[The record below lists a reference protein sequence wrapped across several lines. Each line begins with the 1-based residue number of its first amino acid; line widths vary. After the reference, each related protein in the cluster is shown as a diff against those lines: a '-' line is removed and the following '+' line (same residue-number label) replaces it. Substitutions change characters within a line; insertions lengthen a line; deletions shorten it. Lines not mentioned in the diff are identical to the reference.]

1 MDNLEVRSFNIELR
15 ESDESRHIEG
25 YGSVFNERSVDLG
38 GFTEVIAPGAFDGV
52 IERSDVKC
60 YLDHN
65 PQRGILARSKN
76 GQGSLHLALDERGLK
91 YEFDAPHTQLGD
103 EVVEGLKRG
112 DYSQSSFAF
121 TVASESWTKEEDGT
135 YLRTINQIGGLYD
148 VSIVANPAYE
158 GTSVALRSLD
168 AFKAQEEAQVPEEV
182 KEETQELET
191 PVEERTELSV
201 NSIPELIND
210 YMEKSKQ
217 FDVTVKVKDS
227 GDEIRGT
234 AMIMSLRTDDPKTEE
249 TEPEVQEAE
258 PKENRNNTNNKK
270 NMKNFSLIKAINDVV
285 NNRNINED
293 ALSVIEMGATE
304 MRKSGLTYSGQ
315 IQLPVEERAATD
327 DAVVATV
334 ETQGQEIVP
343 TEKLDI
349 LGPLRGKSILAEAG
363 ATFLTGLVGNI
374 SIPVYSGST
383 CGWKGEMVAADH
395 GEGEFDTV
403 ELSPKRLTA
412 YIDISKQFLVQ
423 DSVGAEEMLRADIVN
438 ALVAKLE
445 QTIFGDEQGST
456 TKPEGIFYNA
466 EELDPSYAAVCDAEA
481 DLTDYLGDKRFV
493 MSPSAKSAFKQTTIS
508 GEKSDLRLLMQG
520 NEVDG
525 YPVSASSNVVAGG
538 WAFGDFRELVVAQWG
553 SIDII
558 VDPYTLAT
566 KNAIRLV
573 INAFFDAKVRREGA
587 IKPYVIGGSE

>member
-15 ESDESRHIEG
+15 EEAESRHIEG

-38 GFTEVIAPGAFDGV
+38 GFQEVIAPGAFDGV

-65 PQRGILARSKN
+65 PEKGILARSRN
-76 GQGSLHLALDERGLK
+76 GKGSLSLELDERGLK
-91 YEFDAPHTQLGD
+91 YSFDAPHTNLGD

-121 TVASESWTKEEDGT
+121 TVESETWSKEEDGT
-135 YLRTINQIGGLYD
+135 YLRTINKIGGLYD

-168 AFKAQEEAQVPEEV
+168 AFKAQEEEVKVPEEIKEEEPVQEEVREEPQEEV
-182 KEETQELET
+182 KEEK
-191 PVEERTELSV
+191 
-201 NSIPELIND
+201 PEV
-210 YMEKSKQ
+210 Q
-217 FDVTVKVKDS
+217 
-227 GDEIRGT
+227 
-234 AMIMSLRTDDPKTEE
+234 EE
-249 TEPEVQEAE
+249 TEP
-258 PKENRNNTNNKK
+258 KEERNNNNIKRN

-293 ALSVIEMGATE
+293 ALSVIETGATE
-304 MRKSGLTYSGQ
+304 MRKSGLSYSGQ

-327 DAVVATV
+327 GAIVATV
-334 ETQGQEIVP
+334 AEQGKEIVE
-343 TEKLDI
+343 TEKLNI
-349 LGPLRGKSILAEAG
+349 LEPLRGKSILAEAG

-374 SIPVYSGST
+374 SIPTYSGST
-383 CGWKGEMVAADH
+383 CGWKGEMAEADN
-395 GEGEFDTV
+395 GKGDFDTV

-445 QTIFGDEQGST
+445 QTIFGDAAGDAN
-456 TKPEGIFYNA
+456 KPAGIFYQA
-466 EELDPSYAAVCDAEA
+466 EEANPSWAGVCDAEA
-481 DLTDYLGDKRFV
+481 ELTDYLGEKRFV
-493 MSPSAKSAFKQTTIS
+493 MSPSAKSAFKQTTVS
-508 GEKSDLRLLMQG
+508 GEKSDLRMLMNG

-525 YPVSASSNVVAGG
+525 YPVSASSNVVDGG
-538 WAFGDFRELVVAQWG
+538 YAFGDFKELVVAQWG
-553 SIDII
+553 SIDIV
-558 VDPYTLAT
+558 VDPYSLAT

-573 INAFFDAKVRREGA
+573 INAFFDAKVRRAGA
-587 IKPYVIGGSE
+587 IKAYKLDEGSDSDSD

>member
-15 ESDESRHIEG
+15 GEGESRHVEG
-25 YGSVFNERSVDLG
+25 YGSVFNERSLDLG
-38 GFTEVIAPGAFDGV
+38 GFVEMIAPGAFDGV
-52 IERSDVKC
+52 IERSDVKA

-76 GQGSLHLALDERGLK
+76 GEGSLKLEVDERGLK
-91 YEFDAPHTQLGD
+91 YSFDAPHTALGD

-112 DYSQSSFAF
+112 DYTQSSFAF
-121 TVASESWTKEEDGT
+121 TVQDQTWTKEEDGT
-135 YLRTINQIGGLYD
+135 YLRTITKIGGLYD
-148 VSIVANPAYE
+148 VSIVGNPAYE

-168 AFKAQEEAQVPEEV
+168 EFKAQEIPVQEEV
-182 KEETQELET
+182 PATEERQEEVHQEETPET
-191 PVEERTELSV
+191 PVEQRDNT
-201 NSIPELIND
+201 
-210 YMEKSKQ
+210 
-217 FDVTVKVKDS
+217 
-227 GDEIRGT
+227 
-234 AMIMSLRTDDPKTEE
+234 
-249 TEPEVQEAE
+249 PEVQEESE
-258 PKENRNNTNNKK
+258 PKEIRNHTNNKK

-293 ALSVIEMGATE
+293 ALTVIEMGAQE
-304 MRKSGLTYSGQ
+304 MRKSGLSYSGQ
-315 IQLPVEERAATD
+315 IQLPVEERAADTD
-327 DAVVATV
+327 GAIVATV
-334 ETQGQEIVP
+334 AEQGKEIVP
-343 TEKLDI
+343 TDKLNI
-349 LGPLRGKSILAEAG
+349 LGPLRGKSILAESG

-374 SIPVYSGST
+374 SIPMYSGST
-383 CGWKGEMVAADH
+383 CGWKGEMSSADN
-395 GEGEFDTV
+395 GMGEFDTV

-423 DSVGAEEMLRADIVN
+423 DSVGAEEMLRSDIVN
-438 ALVAKLE
+438 ALIAKLE
-445 QTIFGDEQGST
+445 QTIFGDADGDA
-456 TKPEGIFYNA
+456 TKPAGIFYGA
-466 EELDPSYAAVCDAEA
+466 EEANPSYAGVCDAEA

-553 SIDII
+553 AIDIV

-587 IKPYVIGGSE
+587 IKAYVLDEGSEA

>member
-1 MDNLEVRSFNIELR
+1 MDNIEVRSFNIELR
-15 ESDESRHIEG
+15 DEQESRHIEG
-25 YGSVFNERSVDLG
+25 YGSVFNQRSVDLG
-38 GFTEVIAPGAFDGV
+38 GFQEVIAPGAFDGV

-65 PQRGILARSKN
+65 PEKGILARSRN
-76 GQGSLHLALDERGLK
+76 GKGSLSLELDERGLK
-91 YEFDAPHTQLGD
+91 YAFDAPHTNLGD

-121 TVASESWTKEEDGT
+121 TVESESWTKEEDGT
-135 YLRTINQIGGLYD
+135 YLRTINKIGGLYD

-168 AFKAQEEAQVPEEV
+168 AFKAQEEAQIPEEV
-182 KEETQELET
+182 KEEVREEPQVEET
-191 PVEERTELSV
+191 PVEE
-201 NSIPELIND
+201 
-210 YMEKSKQ
+210 
-217 FDVTVKVKDS
+217 VK
-227 GDEIRGT
+227 
-234 AMIMSLRTDDPKTEE
+234 EE
-249 TEPEVQEAE
+249 NTPEVQEESE
-258 PKENRNNTNNKK
+258 PKEIRNNIKQNK

-293 ALSVIEMGATE
+293 ALSVIEMGAQE
-304 MRKSGLTYSGQ
+304 MRKSGLSYSGQ
-315 IQLPVEERAATD
+315 IQLPVEERADTD
-327 DAVVATV
+327 NTIVATV
-334 ETQGQEIVP
+334 AEQGKEIVP
-343 TEKLDI
+343 TDKLNI

-374 SIPVYSGST
+374 SIPTYSGST
-383 CGWKGEMVAADH
+383 CGWKGEMATADN
-395 GEGEFDTV
+395 GMGEFDTV

-423 DSVGAEEMLRADIVN
+423 DSVGAEELLRSDIVN
-438 ALVAKLE
+438 ALISKLE
-445 QTIFGDEQGST
+445 ETIFGDAQGDA
-456 TKPEGIFYNA
+456 TKPAGIFYNA
-466 EELDPSYAAVCDAEA
+466 EEAEPSYAEVCDAEA

-508 GEKSDLRLLMQG
+508 GEKSDLRLLMNG

-553 SIDII
+553 SIDIV

-587 IKPYVIGGSE
+587 IKAYVIGGSN

>member
-1 MDNLEVRSFNIELR
+1 MDNLEIRSFNIELR
-15 ESDESRHIEG
+15 DEFGSEPSRHIEG

-38 GFTEVIAPGAFDGV
+38 GFQEIIAPGAFDGV

-65 PQRGILARSKN
+65 PEKGILARSRN
-76 GQGSLHLALDERGLK
+76 GQGSLALELDERGLK
-91 YEFDAPHTQLGD
+91 YSFDAPHTNLGD

-121 TVASESWTKEEDGT
+121 TVADETWTKEEDGT
-135 YLRTINQIGGLYD
+135 YLRTINKIGGLYD

-168 AFKAQEEAQVPEEV
+168 AFKAQEETHIPEEV
-182 KEETQELET
+182 KEETPAQEEVREEPQVEEA
-191 PVEERTELSV
+191 PVEE
-201 NSIPELIND
+201 
-210 YMEKSKQ
+210 
-217 FDVTVKVKDS
+217 
-227 GDEIRGT
+227 
-234 AMIMSLRTDDPKTEE
+234 PKEE
-249 TEPEVQEAE
+249 NKPEVQEESE
-258 PKENRNNTNNKK
+258 PKEERNNISNKRN

-304 MRKSGLTYSGQ
+304 MRKSGLSYSGQ
-315 IQLPVEERAATD
+315 IQLPVEERADTD
-327 DAVVATV
+327 GAIVATV
-334 ETQGQEIVP
+334 AEQGKEIVE
-343 TEKLDI
+343 TEKLNI
-349 LGPLRGKSILAEAG
+349 LGPLRGKSILSEVG

-374 SIPVYSGST
+374 SIPTYSGST
-383 CGWKGEMVAADH
+383 CGWKGEMASAED
-395 GEGEFDTV
+395 GKGDFDTV

-445 QTIFGDEQGST
+445 QTIFGNEAGSA

-466 EELDPSYAAVCDAEA
+466 EEANPSYAEVCDAEA
-481 DLTDYLGDKRFV
+481 ELTDYLGDKKFA

-525 YPVSASSNVVAGG
+525 YSVATSSNVVSGG
-538 WAFGDFRELVVAQWG
+538 WAFGDFKELVVAQWG
-553 SIDII
+553 SIDIV

-587 IKPYVIGGSE
+587 IKAYVLGGSE

>member
-1 MDNLEVRSFNIELR
+1 MDNIEVRSFNVELR
-15 ESDESRHIEG
+15 GEGDSRHIEG

-38 GFTEVIAPGAFDGV
+38 GFTEIIAPGAFDGV
-52 IERSDVKC
+52 IERSDVKA

-65 PQRGILARSKN
+65 PERGILARSRN
-76 GQGSLHLALDERGLK
+76 GQGSLHLELDERGLK
-91 YEFDAPHTQLGD
+91 YSFDAPKTPLGD
-103 EVVEGLKRG
+103 EVVEGLRRG

-121 TVASESWTKEEDGT
+121 TVQDESWSKEEDGR
-135 YLRTINQIGGLYD
+135 YLRTINKIGGLYD

-168 AFKAQEEAQVPEEV
+168 AFKAQEVPPQEEAQEAPVD
-182 KEETQELET
+182 ET
-191 PVEERTELSV
+191 PVEE
-201 NSIPELIND
+201 
-210 YMEKSKQ
+210 
-217 FDVTVKVKDS
+217 
-227 GDEIRGT
+227 
-234 AMIMSLRTDDPKTEE
+234 PKEE
-249 TEPEVQEAE
+249 TKPEVQEESE
-258 PKENRNNTNNKK
+258 PKENRNNTNNKF

-293 ALSVIEMGATE
+293 ALAVIELGAQE
-304 MRKSGLTYSGQ
+304 MRKSGLSYSGQ
-315 IQLPVEERAATD
+315 IQLPVEERDDPKPTDGAIAAT
-327 DAVVATV
+327 AQ
-334 ETQGQEIVP
+334 TQGAEIVE

-374 SIPVYSGST
+374 SIPMYSGST
-383 CGWKGEMVAADH
+383 CGWKGEMVAADN
-395 GEGEFDTV
+395 GMGEFDTV

-445 QTIFGDEQGST
+445 KTIFGDAQGDA

-466 EELDPSYAAVCDAEA
+466 EEQDPSYSAVCEAEA

-508 GEKSDLRLLMQG
+508 GQLSDLRLLMQG

-525 YPVSASSNVVAGG
+525 YPVSASSNVVADG

-553 SIDII
+553 AIDIV

-587 IKPYVIGGSE
+587 IKAYVLGGSE